1 MLIISSDTDPV
12 YAEHRKVWLSY
23 MNSNPQIECYFIQYR
38 NGPQEIEGNT
48 FWLNGVESFPAILT
62 KTLDSLDYFLKNGYD
77 FIIRTNL
84 SSLWNFSLLLKYLG
98 SLSNQK
104 IYNGIVETYDNR
116 IKYLSGAGFIMS
128 YDVAKLLV
136 DNRELAEECK
146 IIDDVDIGYALNK
159 LNIEPSSGFRINFFS
174 PMSVRFDDNAYH
186 YRFEFSNFSRLDEP
200 IHMAKLLK
208 SFLITTLSINYNN
221 GRFCNQLIRC
231 IATSLVSKKHNLK
244 TKYSIPDELSALGLN
259 LFNGVDSWLSTIELT
274 DTNYFEILNSEKIKT
289 NLDPNNS
296 FFQTR
301 EIIQKVYEFIQSN
314 KESIISSNQFKERY
328 TNNNDCFLH
337 LRLGDA
343 SQWNPGFEYY
353 NKAIQQLKYDNLYI
367 STDQLNHPLVLQII
381 SKFSGKIIQYNEV
394 DTIKFATTC
403 KYLVFSHGTF
413 SSCIGYFSFF
423 SEVYYPE
430 FWFLKRWH
438 GDVFS
443 INGWHRVGYSPFKIE
458 DIICGEKFY
467 NAFPDNY
474 YHSNCIVFNRSIK
487 WRGKLL
493 IPPVKDRDIVITGH
507 SDYGITNEHVQFFSP
522 KVWWAVNK
530 QTYDPRVHSLPLG
543 ITNNTTESDLHPIY
557 GNLDS
562 MIEVMNETKN
572 DKNLVYM
579 NFNVNTHPERHEV
592 LKMFQNKHWVTQG
605 IIENTIQGR
614 TRFLREIRNHTFV
627 LCPRGN
633 GIDTHRLWETL
644 YMGSIPIVKRDIV
657 NHEFQDLPICFISEW
672 NEVNIQFLEKE
683 KVRIHS
689 TQWSLDK
696 LKVSYWINKM
706 SNCLNTNN

>member
-1 MLIISSDTDPV
+1 MLIISSDSQPV
-12 YAEHRKVWLSY
+12 YAEHRKVWSSY
-23 MNSNPQIECYFIQYR
+23 MNSNSQIECYFIQYR
-38 NGPQEIEGNT
+38 DGPQEIEGNT

-62 KTLDSLDYFLKNGYD
+62 KTLDSLDYFLKNEYD

-84 SSLWNFSLLLKYLG
+84 SSLWNFPVLLKYLG
-98 SLSNQK
+98 SLSSEK

-136 DNRELAEECK
+136 DNREVAEQCK
-146 IIDDVDIGYALNK
+146 IIDDVDIGYCLNK
-159 LNIEPSSGFRINFFS
+159 LNIEASSGIRTNFFS
-174 PMSVRFDDNAYH
+174 PASVNFGHNAYH

-200 IHMAKLLK
+200 IYMTSLLN
-208 SFLITTLSINYNN
+208 SFLITTLSIRHDN

-231 IATSLVSKKHNLK
+231 IATSLVSEKHNLK
-244 TKYSIPDELSALGLN
+244 TKYSVPDSLGLN
-259 LFNGVDSWLSTIELT
+259 LFNGCERWPSTIELT
-274 DTNYFEILNSEKIKT
+274 DTNYFDILNSEKIET

-301 EIIQKVYEFIQSN
+301 EIIEKVYEFIQSSQ
-314 KESIISSNQFKERY
+314 ESIISSNHFKERY
-328 TNNNDCFLH
+328 SKNNDCFVH
-337 LRLGDA
+337 VRLGDA

-353 NKAIQQLKYDNLYI
+353 SKVIGNLKYDTLYI
-367 STDQLNHPLVLQII
+367 STDQPDHPLLFEIK
-381 SKFSGKIIQYNEV
+381 SKYPATIIQYNEV
-394 DTIKFATTC
+394 DTIKFASTC
-403 KYLVFSHGTF
+403 KYIVLSHGSF

-430 FWFLKRWH
+430 FWFLKRWC
-438 GDVFS
+438 GDIFS
-443 INGWHRVGYSPFKIE
+443 IPGWHRVGYSPFKSE

-474 YHSNCIVFNRSIK
+474 YHSDCIVRNRSIN

-493 IPPVKDRDIVITGH
+493 TPPTKGQDLIITGH
-507 SDYGITNEHVQFFSP
+507 SDYGITNELVQYFSP
-522 KVWWAVNK
+522 KVWWTINK

-543 ITNNTTESDLHPIY
+543 ITNNTNESDLHSIY

-579 NFNVNTHPERHEV
+579 NFNINTHEERRGV
-592 LKMFQNKHWVTQG
+592 FRLFQDKSWVTRG
-605 IIENTIQGR
+605 IIENTLDGR

-627 LCPRGN
+627 VCPRGN
-633 GIDTHRLWETL
+633 GVDTHRLWETL
-644 YMGSIPIVKRDIV
+644 YMGSIPIVKRDVV
-657 NHEFQDLPICFISEW
+657 NHEFQDLPICFIDDW
-672 NEVNIQFLEKE
+672 NEVNIEFLQKE
-683 KVRIHS
+683 KARIYS
-689 TQWSLDK
+689 RQWSLDK
-696 LKVSYWINKM
+696 LKVSYWINKIFKQHQLIT
-706 SNCLNTNN
+706 LNG